1 MEKIEGKKNVLFL
14 CIHRPDRSPTQRFRF
29 EQYINY
35 LNDNGF
41 NCKHFYIIEAKDDKV
56 FYSNGNFL
64 KKAIL
69 VLKFYFKL
77 LKLTFKEKNVDLC
90 FVQRE
95 AFVLGTTYFE
105 RFFAKR
111 AKMIFDFDDSIWLQN
126 VSEANKKFVFLKNP
140 NKTKELIKISNLVF
154 AGNQYLADFA
164 KNINPHVII
173 VPTTIETNLYK
184 PTIKSETNKVVIGW
198 SGSVTTIQHF
208 NYAVSALKKIKAR
221 YNDLIDIR
229 VVGDGNYVNEELG
242 VKGLPW
248 KKESELDDLGVID
261 IGIMP
266 LPDDEWSKGKCG
278 LKGLQYMALGIATI
292 MSPVGVNTEIIQDG
306 ENGFLAKNE
315 EEWIEKLS
323 LLIENK
329 ALRKTI
335 GDQGRK
341 TVVEK
346 YSVDAV
352 KEIYLNCFNDL
363 VRSK

>member
-1 MEKIEGKKNVLFL
+1 MEKIEGKKNILFL

-29 EQYINY
+29 EQYVDY
-35 LNDNGF
+35 LNQNGF
-41 NCKHFYIIEAKDDKV
+41 NCKHFFILNAQDDKV

-64 KKAIL
+64 RKGLL

-77 LKLTFKEKNVDLC
+77 LKLTLTEKNVDLC

-111 AKMIFDFDDSIWLQN
+111 SKMVFDFDDSIWLQN

-140 NKTKELIKISNLVF
+140 NKTIELIKISNLVF

-164 KNINPHVII
+164 KNNNPNVVII
-173 VPTTIETNLYK
+173 PTTIETNLYK
-184 PTIKSETNKVVIGW
+184 PSIKQNSDKVIIGW

-208 NYAVSALKKIKAR
+208 NYAVNALKIVKSKFG
-221 YNDLIDIR
+221 DLVDIR
-229 VVGDGNYVNEELG
+229 VIGDGNYVNEELG
-242 VKGLPW
+242 IKGLPW
-248 KKESELDDLGVID
+248 KKESELQDLSVID

-306 ENGFLAKNE
+306 DNGFLASTE
-315 EEWIEKLS
+315 EEWVSKIS
-323 LLIENK
+323 LLVENK
-329 ALRKTI
+329 ELRQLL
-335 GDQGRK
+335 GDAGRK
-341 TVVEK
+341 TVVDK
-346 YSVDAV
+346 YSVDAN
-352 KEIYLNCFNDL
+352 KGKYLKYFNDL
-363 VRSK
+363 VGSK